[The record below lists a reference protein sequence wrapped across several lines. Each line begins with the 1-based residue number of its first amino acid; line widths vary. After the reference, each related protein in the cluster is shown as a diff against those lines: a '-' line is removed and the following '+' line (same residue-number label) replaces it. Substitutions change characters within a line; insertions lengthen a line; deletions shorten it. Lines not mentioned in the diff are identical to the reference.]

1 MKQNVLKVFFLVI
14 TISLIGC
21 SSSPRFTNE
30 TGSSNRTQRIKDNTE
45 RVDEKSVERKNNS
58 IVLEST
64 TAIASFYSDKFHGSK
79 TANGE
84 TYDMYAL
91 TAAHINYPFNTE
103 VRVTNLINNK
113 SVVLRINDRK
123 PDTNGRAI
131 DLSYRAAEILDMI
144 TSGLAKVQIEVLKWG
159 EQNN

>member
-1 MKQNVLKVFFLVI
+1 MKQNSLKVFFLINII
-14 TISLIGC
+14 TLVGC
-21 SSSPRFTNE
+21 SSSPRFTNDSE
-30 TGSSNRTQRIKDNTE
+30 SSNRIERIKDRTSRE
-45 RVDEKSVERKNNS
+45 DEKSYERNNNS
-58 IVLEST
+58 VALEST
-64 TAIASFYSDKFHGSK
+64 IAIASFYSDKFHGRK

-103 VRVTNLINNK
+103 VRVTNLTNNK

-131 DLSYRAAEILDMI
+131 DLSYRAAELLDMV
-144 TSGLAKVQIEVLKWG
+144 TSGIAKVQVEVLEWG
-159 EQNN
+159 EFEK